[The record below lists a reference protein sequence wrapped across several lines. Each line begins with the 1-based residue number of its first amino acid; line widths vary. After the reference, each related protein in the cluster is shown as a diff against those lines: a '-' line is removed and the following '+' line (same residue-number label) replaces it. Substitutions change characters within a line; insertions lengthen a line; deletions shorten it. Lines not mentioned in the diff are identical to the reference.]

1 VFTIEDLSSLLLLP
15 DSTYLTMQNIRINEA
30 GVYNILSQ
38 LDPHKAGG
46 PDNILAH
53 VLKELAH
60 DLTPLLTHLYQ
71 QSLDTGTLPQ
81 EWKLALITSIFKKD
95 KISDALTYHTIL
107 LTSIVCK
114 TLEHILAS
122 QIAKHL
128 EANNI
133 LCSNQFGFQSGH
145 SCKSQLLII
154 IRGVER

>member
-1 VFTIEDLSSLLLLP
+1 MFTIEDLSSLLLLP

-81 EWKLALITSIFKKD
+81 EWKLALITPIFRKGKR
-95 KISDALTYHTIL
+95 SDLLNYCPIL
-107 LTSIVCK
+107 LTCIVCK

-122 QIAKHL
+122 QIT
-128 EANNI
+128 
-133 LCSNQFGFQSGH
+133 
-145 SCKSQLLII
+145 
-154 IRGVER
+154 